1 MVKCFLGLRRCF
13 SNSKHHRWCENQL
26 NPPEIND
33 LQPLQKHRHLAQSIK
48 DQRRIHSKNYLR
60 RTPCRA
66 LTPSLYSYL
75 PQLPIPLENST
86 SPARPGIQLAAAGRA
101 PNQRAMPQEGIW
113 TCTERAAAP
122 CSWRAG
128 AGRGPSPSSALPDQ
142 LGCAGRTG
150 YLCTCSSRQSW
161 EQTFEQHGEVIFW
174 LTLVRVW
181 GGLSWG
187 FYKTNMKIFAL
198 NFNTFLHKSSW
209 RLIYA

>member
-1 MVKCFLGLRRCF
+1 MVKWFLGLRRCF

-48 DQRRIHSKNYLR
+48 DQRHIHSKNYLC

-66 LTPSLYSYL
+66 LTPSLHSHL

-86 SPARPGIQLAAAGRA
+86 SPARPGIQLATAGRA
-101 PNQRAMPQEGIW
+101 PNQTAMPQEGIW

-128 AGRGPSPSSALPDQ
+128 AGRGPSPSSVLPRPAGLRRQDRLPLHVQ
-142 LGCAGRTG
+142 QQAELGADFRAA
-150 YLCTCSSRQSW
+150 W
-161 EQTFEQHGEVIFW
+161 
-174 LTLVRVW
+174 
-181 GGLSWG
+181 
-187 FYKTNMKIFAL
+187 
-198 NFNTFLHKSSW
+198 
-209 RLIYA
+209 